1 MGKHWLVSGFL
12 FSLILLR
19 HPRSVFSS
27 YHSGVCSLS
36 KPKIFLH
43 LIQVYFSFPV
53 PLDLCYDRQ
62 SSKCLFC
69 FPDPP
74 TDSWVLFEPFPR
86 NKSHLSPLYKLINL
100 FLYSL
105 PALISISYIYSY
117 WHRCQYIPTVML
129 RVIKHQILLVW
140 VVITVGK
147 IHILPLIYWYS
158 VSSGQDHHKWSEI
171 ILL

>member
-1 MGKHWLVSGFL
+1 MVSYFLWFCSDSRGRFFLPTILKSAVSRNPKHFYIWSKSTFPFL
-12 FSLILLR
+12 SL
-19 HPRSVFSS
+19 
-27 YHSGVCSLS
+27 
-36 KPKIFLH
+36 
-43 LIQVYFSFPV
+43 LISAMTDNP
-53 PLDLCYDRQ
+53 
-62 SSKCLFC
+62 SKCLFC

-140 VVITVGK
+140 IVITVGK
-147 IHILPLIYWYS
+147 IHILSLIYWYS
-158 VSSGQDHHKWSEI
+158 VLSGQDHHKWSEI